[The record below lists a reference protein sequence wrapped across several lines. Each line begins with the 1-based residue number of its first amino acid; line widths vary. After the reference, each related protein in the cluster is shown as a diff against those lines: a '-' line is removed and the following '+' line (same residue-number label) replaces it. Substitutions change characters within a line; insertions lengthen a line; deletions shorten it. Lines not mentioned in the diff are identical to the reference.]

1 MVDKTD
7 RTLNQ
12 RGFIDEEIV
21 AELNSTAHL
30 TLPREARS
38 QKAQL
43 ASVHQHG
50 TRKDKKLKY
59 HKKIT

>member
-1 MVDKTD
+1 MVDKND
-7 RTLNQ
+7 RTINQ
-12 RGFIDEEIV
+12 GGFMNEEIQV
-21 AELNSTAHL
+21 ELNSTVHL
-30 TLPREARS
+30 THPREARS

-43 ASVHQHG
+43 GSVHQHG

>member
-1 MVDKTD
+1 VDKPTKISNK
-7 RTLNQ
+7 RKFMN
-12 RGFIDEEIV
+12 EEIA
-21 AELNSTAHL
+21 AELNETLHL
-30 TLPREARS
+30 THPREAKS

-43 ASVHQHG
+43 RSVHQHG

>member
-1 MVDKTD
+1 MDKPTKISSK
-7 RTLNQ
+7 RE
-12 RGFIDEEIV
+12 FMDEEI
-21 AELNSTAHL
+21 AIELHSTLHL
-30 TLPREARS
+30 THPREARS

-43 ASVHQHG
+43 GSVHQHG